1 MHQLDPA
8 IIATVSNVSADL
20 PVTEQKRRGLFSW
33 RGLTVYV
40 RDSSPDLARSWL
52 DLANG
57 EGQVLLVAEGG
68 NIVDPHGNLQGR
80 SRLHRAA
87 AQRSNVALLAYSTF
101 VSTAASIA
109 QQLHTIVRWD
119 EVKTEQYYYI
129 LDHIGSPE
137 LIIAGPSYGLDL
149 ALYYIQYYCYNVEGI
164 LTVMWA
170 FVLAFSIFKPSEQNW
185 HQRIS
190 RQSNIIAK
198 TVAFVLPAVFIGLLH
213 IEAVRS
219 SIAVFITLANFELA
233 ASLTVGSILLL
244 AILAKYIQTRRK
256 LHRWTVRYPLPGSL
270 SANEG
275 DDEQDLST
283 EDSIYDSWLIVRFVI
298 SLLFIEA
305 FQILTILSE
314 VAQINNNKRE
324 ALPSEPDLSAA
335 HARIDFLE
343 FIPGV
348 SAGLLV
354 PLGDPAGRTPYFNT
368 ISEARPSD
376 EIPDIVV
383 SRAEF

>member
-1 MHQLDPA
+1 MVVQL
-8 IIATVSNVSADL
+8 
-20 PVTEQKRRGLFSW
+20 
-33 RGLTVYV
+33 
-40 RDSSPDLARSWL
+40 PD
-52 DLANG
+52 D
-57 EGQVLLVAEGG
+57 
-68 NIVDPHGNLQGR
+68 
-80 SRLHRAA
+80 
-87 AQRSNVALLAYSTF
+87 VALLAYSTF

-119 EVKTEQYYYI
+119 EIKTEQYYYVK
-129 LDHIGSPE
+129 DHLGSPE
-137 LIIAGPSYGLDL
+137 LVIAGPSYGLDL
-149 ALYYIQYYCYNVEGI
+149 VLYYIQYYCYNVEGI
-164 LTVMWA
+164 LTVMA
-170 FVLAFSIFKPSEQNW
+170 FVLAFSIFNPSELNW

-213 IEAVRS
+213 IGAVRS

-244 AILAKYIQTRRK
+244 AILAKYIQTRRRT
-256 LHRWTVRYPLPGSL
+256 HRWTVRYPLPGSNNG
-270 SANEG
+270 NEG
-275 DDEQDLST
+275 EDELDLNS
-283 EDSIYDSWLIVRFVI
+283 EDSIYDRWLIVRFVI

-314 VAQINNNKRE
+314 VAQINNNKKE
-324 ALPSEPDLSAA
+324 VLPSEPDTSAA

-354 PLGDPAGRTPYFNT
+354 SIRGIRDNANMQTHINHDICSAEVPFRDTVGGTSYFNI
-368 ISEARPSD
+368 ISDADSSAQ
-376 EIPDIVV
+376 IPDIAVH
-383 SRAEF
+383 RAEFQEKRRPGSLTTGRGARITSGEAMSGT